1 MGDLNRWSLSNNA
14 PLFLCVSVISF
25 ALKDSQKPGWQ
36 KAGDGGFGDMRE
48 VDEGRSGRGSAR
60 QKRSPRGVQSNF
72 TPPPRPPAVC
82 CVCRALF
89 RLCGLALGIL
99 PGDTS
104 TTPPPITVFTFFF
117 FLVSAVYQIRRHL
130 PFIMCT
136 LMDFKMTSAPEHLPP
151 EYSVSTS
158 LCLPVFGG
166 RGGMHYARQEP
177 S

>member
-1 MGDLNRWSLSNNA
+1 MC
-14 PLFLCVSVISF
+14 FCHIV

-48 VDEGRSGRGSAR
+48 VDEGRSGRGSAG
-60 QKRSPRGVQSNF
+60 QKEAHEGSRVIS
-72 TPPPRPPAVC
+72 TPPC
-82 CVCRALF
+82 CLLCVQRLVSPLRARIRNSSRRHFNDDATHYCIYL
-89 RLCGLALGIL
+89 
-99 PGDTS
+99 
-104 TTPPPITVFTFFF
+104 F
-117 FLVSAVYQIRRHL
+117 FLVPAVHQIRRHL

-158 LCLPVFGG
+158 LCLPVLGR
-166 RGGMHYARQEP
+166 RGGGGLEKKMHYARQEP